1 MQLSNRLTWLFI
13 FVYLCFTVLKTFTG
27 VIPPT
32 AGMILNMAILVAIT
46 IFHANSQYGLK
57 TLGIFFAI
65 VFVISNAY
73 ENLSVMTG
81 FPFGNYIH
89 ADSLGP
95 KLFLIPIIIAPTYF
109 VVGYFSWS
117 IALVLINAFG
127 KKLTGHQVWSVPLV
141 ASFVMTMWDLQ
152 VDSISSTIKK
162 GWFWHDGG
170 HIFGVPFI
178 NYMGWLLCTFSFFLV
193 FSIYLNRRTTVDIT
207 DQAPIARS
215 HWYQSVCTYFIL
227 SLPIVVLPL
236 IGTDTIVSDPT
247 GKNWG
252 TMDIYQNATLMT
264 IFTMW
269 FVCLLSTIKI
279 QDHQSGP
286 IKGN

>member
-1 MQLSNRLTWLFI
+1 MQSSNRLIWIFI
-13 FVYLCFTVLKTFTG
+13 FVYLVFTILRTFTG
-27 VIPPT
+27 IFSPT
-32 AGMILNMAILVAIT
+32 AIMILNMAILVAIT

-57 TLGIFFAI
+57 TLGIFFVI

-73 ENLSVMTG
+73 ENMSVMTG
-81 FPFGNYIH
+81 FPFGSYIH

-109 VVGYFSWS
+109 VVGYLSWS
-117 IALVLINAFG
+117 IALVLSNAFG
-127 KKLTGHQVWSVPLV
+127 KKLTGHRVWSVPLV

-193 FSIYLNRRTTVDIT
+193 FSIYLSRRSAVDV
-207 DQAPIARS
+207 DAQVPIAQS

-247 GKNWG
+247 GKHWG
-252 TMDIYQNATLMT
+252 TMDIYQNMTLVT

-269 FVCLLSTIKI
+269 FVSLISVIKI
-279 QDHQSGP
+279 HDHRSG
-286 IKGN
+286 

>member
-1 MQLSNRLTWLFI
+1 MLISNRLTWFLIFI
-13 FVYLCFTVLKTFTG
+13 YLCFTAIKTFT
-27 VIPPT
+27 VVFSPT
-32 AGMILNMAILVAIT
+32 VVMLMNMAILVAIT
-46 IFHANSQYGLK
+46 LFHAHSQYGLK
-57 TLGIFFAI
+57 TLGIFFVI

-73 ENLSVMTG
+73 ENMSVLTG
-81 FPFGNYIH
+81 FPFGNYHH

-95 KLFLIPIIIAPTYF
+95 KLFLIPIIITPTYF

-117 IALVLINAFG
+117 IALVLMNTFD
-127 KKLTGHQVWSVPLV
+127 KKLTGHQIWSVPLV

-152 VDSISSTIKK
+152 IDSISSTIGK

-193 FSIYLNRRTTVDIT
+193 FAIYLNRRPTTFT
-207 DQAPIARS
+207 HDQKLINKS
-215 HWYQSVCTYFIL
+215 HWYQSVSTYFIL
-227 SLPIVVLPL
+227 SLPIMALPL
-236 IGTDTIVSDPT
+236 TGVDVTVSDPT

-252 TMDIYQNATLMT
+252 AMDMYQNMALTT

-269 FVCLLSTIKI
+269 FVTLISALKI
-279 QDHQSGP
+279 RDYSCD
-286 IKGN
+286 

>member
-1 MQLSNRLTWLFI
+1 MRISNRLTWIFI
-13 FVYLCFTVLKTFTG
+13 FAFLCFTVLKTFTG
-27 VIPPT
+27 VFSP
-32 AGMILNMAILVAIT
+32 GVSMILNMVILVAIT
-46 IFHANSQYGLK
+46 MFHARSQYGLK
-57 TLGIFFAI
+57 TLAIFFVI

-73 ENLSVMTG
+73 ENMSVMTG
-81 FPFGNYIH
+81 YPFGNYIH

-95 KLFLIPIIIAPTYF
+95 KLFYIPIIIAPTYF
-109 VVGYFSWS
+109 VVGYVSWS
-117 IALVLINAFG
+117 IALVLIDVFG
-127 KKLTGHQVWSVPLV
+127 KKLAGHQVWSVPLV

-152 VDSISSTIKK
+152 VDSISSTIRK

-193 FSIYLNRRTTVDIT
+193 FSIYLKRRSTENIT
-207 DQAPIARS
+207 DQVPIARS

-247 GKNWG
+247 GKQWG
-252 TMDIYQNATLMT
+252 TMDMYQNMTLITM
-264 IFTMW
+264 FTMW
-269 FVCLLSTIKI
+269 FVSLISALKI
-279 QDHQSGP
+279 HDHQNGR
-286 IKGN
+286 

>member
-1 MQLSNRLTWLFI
+1 MQFSARLTWALI
-13 FVYLCFTVLKTFTG
+13 FGYLWFSVLKTFTDY
-27 VIPPT
+27 ISPT
-32 AGMILNMAILVAIT
+32 AGMILNMLILVAIT
-46 IFHANSQYGLK
+46 VFHARAQYGFK
-57 TLGIFFAI
+57 TLGIFFVI
-65 VFVISNAY
+65 IFVISNAY
-73 ENLSVMTG
+73 ENMSVMTG

-117 IALVLINAFG
+117 IALVLINAFE
-127 KKLTGHQVWSVPLV
+127 KKLAGHHVWTVPLV

-178 NYMGWLLCTFSFFLV
+178 NYMGWLLCTFTFFLV
-193 FSIYLNRRTTVDIT
+193 FSIYLNHRSASENKQRV
-207 DQAPIARS
+207 PMARS

-236 IGTDTIVSDPT
+236 ISTDAIVTDPT

-252 TMDIYQNATLMT
+252 TMDIYQNTTLVT

-269 FVCLLSTIKI
+269 FVCLLSVIKI
-279 QDHQSGP
+279 HDHQCGRR
-286 IKGN
+286 

>member
-1 MQLSNRLTWLFI
+1 MRSSKQATWILI
-13 FVYLCFTVLKTFTG
+13 FAYLCLSIIKTFTG
-27 VIPPT
+27 LLSPT
-32 AGMILNMAILVAIT
+32 IAMVLNIGILVGIT
-46 IFHANSQYGLK
+46 ICHAQAQYGLK
-57 TLGIFFAI
+57 TLGIFFVI

-73 ENLSVMTG
+73 ENMSVLTG
-81 FPFGNYIH
+81 FPFGYYNH

-117 IALVLINAFG
+117 IALVLLDAFD
-127 KKLTGHQVWSVPLV
+127 KKLTRQQVWSVPLV

-162 GWFWHDGG
+162 GWFWHEGG

-193 FSIYLNRRTTVDIT
+193 FAIYLKRRSASDNK
-207 DQAPIARS
+207 DQSSSDQS
-215 HWYQSVCTYFIL
+215 HWYQSVSTYFIL
-227 SLPIVVLPL
+227 SLPMMALPL
-236 IGTDTIVSDPT
+236 IGADMVVSDPT
-247 GKNWG
+247 GKQWRA
-252 TMDIYQNATLMT
+252 MDIYQNMALTT

-269 FVCLLSTIKI
+269 FVALISVLKI
-279 QDHQSGP
+279 RSYKKD
-286 IKGN
+286 